1 MSKPANMNT
10 GKPRQPSPRPRSAP
24 QPAARVTVDPIRV
37 LRQHVLGILVSFITG
52 SVVGVAAYFGLLF
65 YYPLYSSEILFEVR
79 PGLDDATQ
87 IGTNEKMGG
96 DDAERMVKTQTKFM
110 LARDVLASALLDPSV
125 RTTVWMQSQFIDPQS
140 GQPMIEL
147 ATDDL
152 LDTLKT
158 PIYRDTNLFSLNW
171 AAKIPSDVPKV
182 LDAIA
187 RSYNTKLKRL
197 DDQQFT
203 DNESLFEDQLRRTR
217 HALQDLRD
225 EIQGFIVSKG
235 ITTLDDPRFSQTAS
249 EVENL
254 TSSLTA
260 ALNDLTSAESQYMQT
275 AAKLEGTI
283 EPTSEDIVEAEM
295 DPSIQSQISILES
308 LRAEERALR
317 ERFHATANP
326 IRQIEASIS
335 GTDQQIEA
343 KTKELL
349 KRNLNARL
357 RKWSSEVTRLKSLIE
372 RIETDLVEKDER
384 MRNLASD
391 ASLFESY
398 TSQRKLLE
406 RQRDEH
412 LQLMNSVNLMKL
424 RADASRVRQVG
435 TAEMPRGVSFPKP
448 EVIVPLCT
456 VLFTGLYLV
465 FIFLR
470 AFTDQRIH
478 MPRDLLVI
486 PGSRLLGVI
495 PDTDEDPT
503 TPESAELIQK
513 QHPDSVLAETY
524 RQTWNALWRNMSR
537 QGHVTLMLASG
548 MPGSGTSTILSNL
561 ALSASA
567 SGKKV
572 LLIDANFRRPRL
584 GSIFGIDE
592 ESAMGLGDVLGGS
605 TEYDTAI
612 QSVDGVDIMPA
623 GIPASRIY
631 ERFNDPSLSSLLAD
645 LRNKYDCVLLDTAP
659 AVAAGDALILSSR
672 VEAVALVVRAGQEQ
686 RGLIARMVGQ
696 FSDTSAD
703 MLGVILNRPRQTAG
717 GYFKKNY
724 RLMAKYTEIKD

>member
-1 MSKPANMNT
+1 MSRAVSNT
-10 GKPRQPSPRPRSAP
+10 SGKPSQPGPRPRTAPSQSAN
-24 QPAARVTVDPIRV
+24 VTIDPVRV
-37 LRQHVLGILVSFITG
+37 LRQNILGILLSFIIGGLVGTG
-52 SVVGVAAYFGLLF
+52 VYFSLLI

-79 PGLDDATQ
+79 PGLKDATE
-87 IGTNEKMGG
+87 IGTRESIGG
-96 DDAERMVKTQTKFM
+96 DDVERLAKTQTKFI
-110 LARDVLASALLDPSV
+110 LERDVLESAILDPAV
-125 RTTVWMQSQFIDPQS
+125 RTTSWMQKQFIDPNS
-140 GQPMIEL
+140 GQPMVQI
-147 ATDDL
+147 AADDL
-152 LDTLKT
+152 LESLKT

-171 AAKIPSDVPKV
+171 SAPIPADVPKV

-187 RSYNTKLKRL
+187 RSYSTKLKRL
-197 DDQQFT
+197 DERQFT

-249 EVENL
+249 EVDNL
-254 TSSLTA
+254 TNSLTS

-283 EPTSEDIVEAEM
+283 EPTSDDVVQAEQ
-295 DPSIQSQISILES
+295 DPSVQSQIAILES

-349 KRNLNARL
+349 KRNLNARM
-357 RKWSSEVTRLKSLIE
+357 RQWSSEITRLKSLIE
-372 RIETDLVEKDER
+372 RIESDLVEKDER
-384 MRNLASD
+384 MRSLASD

-398 TSQRKLLE
+398 VSQRKLLE

-424 RADASRVRQVG
+424 RADASRVRQVSP
-435 TAEMPRGVSFPKP
+435 AELPRGVSFPKP
-448 EVIVPLCT
+448 EIVIPLGI
-456 VLFTGLYLV
+456 VLCSGLYLMY
-465 FIFLR
+465 IFLR
-470 AFTDQRIH
+470 AFTDQRIYT
-478 MPRDLLVI
+478 PSDLLLV
-486 PGSRLLGVI
+486 PGTRLLGVI
-495 PDTDEDPT
+495 PDTQEDPT

-524 RQTWNALWRNMSR
+524 RQTWNAIWRAMSR
-537 QGHVTLMLASG
+537 QGHASLMLASG

-561 ALSASA
+561 ALSAAA
-567 SGKKV
+567 SGQRV
-572 LLIDANFRRPRL
+572 LLVDGNFRKPRL
-584 GSIFGIDE
+584 GSIFGLDE
-592 ESAMGLGDVLGGS
+592 EASVGLGDLLGKTTS
-605 TEYDTAI
+605 LDAAI
-612 QSVDGVDIMPA
+612 QTTEGIDIITA
-623 GIPASRIY
+623 GTPASRVY
-631 ERFNDPSLSSLLAD
+631 ERFNDSLLSSIMAD

-659 AVAAGDALILSSR
+659 AVAAGDAMIMANR
-672 VEAVALVVRAGQEQ
+672 VEAVSLVVRAGQEQ
-686 RGLIARMVGQ
+686 RGLIARLVSQ
-696 FSDTSAD
+696 FSDTPAD

-724 RLMAKYTEIKD
+724 RLMAKYTEIKN